1 MPVAPLLT
9 VKEAMELPQIV
20 DRNMLIESGG
30 IKMPGNPIK
39 LSGYPDPKKRPAA
52 PNLNEHGEKIR
63 KEFL

>member
-1 MPVAPLLT
+1 
-9 VKEAMELPQIV
+9 MELPQIA